1 MTTRRTGRPNAQP
14 RVDRGS
20 PTPLYHQ
27 LEQLIRSEIESG
39 VLRPGDL
46 LPSEHEI
53 CAKYGVSRSVT
64 RQTLQNL
71 AHSGVIRTERRRGS
85 FVAERKLT
93 EGFVQ
98 LTTGFYE
105 DVARLGLEIRTRI
118 VRQEI
123 TEAPLEVRDF
133 LGASRVL
140 RIDRLRSVAGK
151 LVTFVVTYLPPDRVP
166 ELEAVDL
173 TDRSLYATLE
183 ERYGL
188 RVDAGDRT
196 VEAVAA
202 QRDAARY
209 LEVPEGAP
217 LLLLRSQGRT
227 RDGKPLEW
235 YEAWHRGDRT
245 RFEVRMAP
253 RDEPLT
259 VPASVV
265 PIPPDVT
272 PAVGSLPG
280 SGPTLVADFR
290 AALEAD
296 RIVAVVRA
304 PVYGDGAVIAA
315 GLRDGGVRMVEFTL
329 TGSNA
334 LKAIAQARRV
344 EGVMIGVGSVIDI
357 ASARQAM
364 DAGAQFIVC
373 PAEVSEVAEL
383 AGIIPVVLAGLTP
396 SEVLRAYR
404 LTGGPVK
411 LFPASSMG
419 PGHVRAVLAPMP
431 QVPLVPSGGIDA
443 RNLGEYLAAGA
454 IAVNIGTPLCPVD
467 AVTSADAPELTRRAR
482 LVTDAISAFTHG
494 R

>member
-1 MTTRRTGRPNAQP
+1 MTTRRVSRANRQT
-14 RVDRGS
+14 RVDRDS

-85 FVAERKLT
+85 FVAERKIT

-98 LTTGFYE
+98 LTTGFYD

-133 LGASRVL
+133 LGTSRVL
-140 RIDRLRSVAGK
+140 RIDRVRSVAGK

-166 ELEAVDL
+166 GLEGVDL
-173 TDRSLYATLE
+173 TDRSLYATLD
-183 ERYGL
+183 ERYSL
-188 RVDAGDRT
+188 HVDAGDRT
-196 VEAVAA
+196 FEAVAA

-217 LLLLRSQGRT
+217 LILLRSQGRT
-227 RDGKPLEW
+227 RDGAPLEW
-235 YEAWHRGDRT
+235 FEAWHRGDRT

-253 RDEPLT
+253 RDAPLT
-259 VPASVV
+259 VPASAV
-265 PIPPDVT
+265 PIPTHVV
-272 PAVGSLPG
+272 PASGSLLG
-280 SGPTLVADFR
+280 SGPSPVADFR

-304 PVYGDGAVIAA
+304 PVYGDGAAIAA
-315 GLRDGGVRMVEFTL
+315 GLRDGGVRMIEFTL

-334 LKAIAQARRV
+334 LEAISQARRA
-344 EGVMIGVGSVIDI
+344 EGVMVGVGSVIDL
-357 ASARQAM
+357 ASARQAI

-373 PAEVSEVAEL
+373 PAEVDEVAEL

-411 LFPASSMG
+411 LFPASSLG
-419 PGHVRAVLAPMP
+419 PGHVRAVLAPLP
-431 QVPLVPSGGIDA
+431 QVPLVPSGGINA
-443 RNLGEYLAAGA
+443 GNLAEYLAAGA

-467 AVTSADAPELTRRAR
+467 AVTRADAPELTRRAR
-482 LVTDAISAFTHG
+482 LVTDAISAFDNA